1 MKKRICSVLLVLVLT
16 LVVLLPTAQA
26 VGGGIGEQGIRQIS
40 KTKYN
45 VTSDVTEYEWL
56 LNNSSLTEQMVGHV
70 MEVKV
75 GSGSTA
81 SIAVGYGDDNIDAI
95 KTGRNWAMTETT
107 KQAGSMQ
114 TRRNINVVGAI
125 NAGGYDMSN
134 GRPSGAFI
142 MSGTPINKPTGTTFW
157 IDKSGNAHI
166 TSAQECN
173 DAFAEGNV
181 REAVAGFGDIFEN
194 GHARSGL
201 DDITRASRTAI
212 GIKADGTVVML
223 MVDGRQAPYSVGMT
237 MAEVGAAMEELGCVQ
252 AVNLDGGGSSTFATQ
267 REGEPE
273 NSTSAGLTLRC
284 RPSDGYER
292 KVSNTIMVLS
302 KATPTGQF
310 DHAVLTPND
319 AVYTPGS
326 TVQFSASGVDA
337 AGGSATI
344 PAGASWAV
352 LSGGGSIDANGL
364 YTAGDTCGAVTVGLT
379 VGGETVGQTT
389 IQVQWPDKLG
399 FTNTSVSID
408 FGQTSDL
415 TFKPTW
421 QGREVHYKDGD
432 FAWSVVENGLS
443 YKHTVKLEQY
453 FTPFWQAAAARW
465 AQLSLPLTGAE
476 KVGDELHL
484 RYMYD
489 DITLYDSV
497 YIESGR
503 TIKTLADGNLQVEEV
518 LTHKTGTLYSYVDP
532 TKILKENVTEDF
544 DATTKDTALSDG
556 KNYGIRGLKA
566 ENTFTFSLG
575 KFTNNHFVADEQTS
589 LRGTIHVALA
599 NDPTII
605 NGTVDVAVGME
616 PFVLMDFEDHGGVAA
631 TEYWSTHIGA
641 SAAIDPKTG
650 QPTSGQLLPE
660 EVKRDRLWIR
670 DTTGKGVLFP
680 EGYNRVVSAEED
692 ENVRFGQY
700 AFKLGYNFEKTK
712 LTEVAAA
719 DFGFSGDL
727 LVNTTQ
733 PTKIGMW
740 IKVPATC
747 VNDNSVLKAVLK
759 GAAFEATL
767 DTAYMKLNDD
777 GSISYVDGKQLNG
790 TAAYVQYYSYN
801 ADGTVSGST
810 LSDWAGKDWTWVEA
824 DISAFQMPIDVSRAY
839 TVRVTSPQNCTKSSG
854 YLYIDNL
861 QFIYGT
867 NTNDVTRP
875 VLESV
880 TETSSGTALVSDGST
895 VLSSGNLTFN
905 AVYSDSELTDKYATG
920 IDQSGIRVLLD
931 GTDYTNKSHS
941 VTKGE
946 GENTTTETENYVEIN
961 NGSLYLKGVNLRNGT
976 HTLTIRLKDF
986 YGNVTT
992 ETRTFRVENTEG
1004 VRSAVDIV
1012 PQPEAPEIGKEYVF
1026 AIVNNTGETV
1036 ANAELTVDF
1045 SAMGNAAKYLED
1057 ARVEPLSSDYTL
1069 TLDQNALA
1077 KGLAKIT
1084 VTKPQATQAR
1094 RAMRAGAQDTDYNY
1108 VSELGYLII
1117 NIPENAAS
1125 DSELKCTV
1133 TQGSYT
1139 VADDTGTGTT
1149 TYTFSGTEKVVP
1161 MTASYRLTCEQAI
1174 VGMPAELKVTDA
1186 DGKSVSR
1193 AIIYQVNSEGSDTGL
1208 GSTNMRGTF
1217 TKTFDTA
1224 GEYTF
1229 YAVKKGSG
1237 RSWNQRVIVC
1247 EKTAENSGMP
1257 FGILTNGVTVPGTK
1271 SITWLTQ
1278 IDGSAAEAQVKYST
1292 NSDLRDAATVKGEST
1307 IQTFVQSSHGDAL
1320 RSNKV
1325 TLTDLT
1331 PGTTY
1336 YYQVGDGTTWSDT
1349 QSFKMP
1355 AADAEATN
1363 FFILGDI
1370 QTSSTANLAA
1380 ALSKL
1385 KAGSYDFGVQTG
1397 DAIDN
1402 VTMYE
1407 THCRPFLNTVNS
1419 DTLNGVDLIHV
1430 LGNHEYYGD
1439 AEGKISGAIYDL
1451 PASAQNSW
1459 YKMEYGKVCVVVVN
1473 NGTKLS
1479 EALADI
1485 AKNLTTDCVWK
1496 VLVAHEPIYGT
1507 ESVSATPEIL
1517 ASIEKAG
1524 FDFVFGGDD
1533 HAYART
1539 YPMLGGQ
1546 AQAEDSRK
1554 GVVYYVCGDLSGKSN
1569 EFHNR
1574 NEYVKAIPHNDY
1586 GGMYLT
1592 VQATDEAFTVKAVQY
1607 NGTELDTYTKR
1618 RTECE
1623 LGNHTV
1629 NSDSKYDM
1637 TSQTITCAVCGTAL
1651 KPEGKYAFSGLLST
1665 TDGKQVIL
1673 ANGSVKKNEFSSK
1686 GENRYHSCADGYA
1699 YLTTQSDSR
1708 TCVTAGY
1715 ITYTCPACKQTNRSD
1730 IQRPVD
1736 HKWDADHVC
1745 TVCYTEGT
1753 DINDAGIVFKFGSP
1767 EKPRDIKPAPQ
1778 YYYTGTGV
1786 RPGSFAK
1793 RGDYV
1798 LTQNN
1803 DANLIN
1809 GQIPDLYVE
1818 WPDSKNVGKAEIKCT
1833 GRGNYYGEKTLT
1845 YYIVPNNVEDLR
1857 CTSATVDSLTLAWNT
1872 APGAEYYEVFQ
1883 CDVGNQSRRSLGTTE
1898 NTTFEVTGLS
1908 ADTPYYFVAAG
1919 RTKVPTEGNKVY
1931 YSIEWSNILCA
1942 TTSPLS
1948 ADVTAMTATV
1958 DGMQI
1963 PAVDVKGTNY
1973 LFLPASADLANL
1985 NVTIT
1990 RSANDGSLVVAGN
2003 QSGQPVTGNAA
2014 ALNVSALASETD
2026 GYRLLTAK
2034 VGNGKAFT
2042 VRVMQATSLPT
2053 VYLTSTDASAH
2064 GRAYVDVNK
2073 QNTTTAALRMIDANG
2088 GKIAAANITELK
2100 ARGNSTFTYAEKK
2113 SYQIKLQTASDLLQT
2128 GENVKTWVLLAN
2140 YFDATLMH
2148 DKLFKDMAA
2157 SLQMP
2162 YTASC
2167 NWVNLYYDG
2176 EYRGVYLLSEKN
2188 AVKDTGIDITDLEA
2202 MYKEKNPEYGTNM
2215 TTSTGTNAYGG
2226 SYTYTTGLTDPA
2238 DITGGYLLELNH
2250 DAPDEVNG
2258 FVTKKGKGV
2267 NVKSP
2272 EWCGDAAMKYISEYY
2287 QAFENAV
2294 YATDGNGN
2302 YTGINEDG
2310 KHYYDYVDR
2319 DSLVKIF
2326 LLQEL
2331 ALSPDGFISSLYFYK
2346 DANGIMY
2353 AGPIWDQDMT
2363 LGTGWSKYISP
2374 DTTDYHYLAEAL
2386 IHIPDFREAVIAYYN
2401 DTFAPQANAL
2411 ITENGTIRGYADCL
2425 TDSAEMNFVLWPYIR
2440 IGDPAEGGH
2449 IWQNATYVDV
2459 VADMQSWL
2467 TKRIAHLDSAFAGT
2481 VFKIGDVNMD
2491 GFVNTYD
2498 AVLILRY
2505 AASFVDDDF
2514 NLQYADIDGNRVVN
2528 SYDAVLLLR
2537 RVVGIED

>member
-1 MKKRICSVLLVLVLT
+1 MKRLLSLLLT
-16 LVVLLPTAQA
+16 FCLTASLLPAQVQA
-26 VGGGIGEQGIRQIS
+26 AENASSGGLGRLGIRQIS
-40 KTKYN
+40 EKEYAMTP
-45 VTSDVTEYEWL
+45 DVKEYEWI
-56 LNNSSLTEQMVGHV
+56 LNNGALTQQMMGHV

-75 GSGSTA
+75 GEGSTA
-81 SIAVGYGDDNIDAI
+81 SIAAGYSDDDIDTI

-107 KQAGSMQ
+107 KQAQSMQ
-114 TRRNINVVGAI
+114 TRRKTNVVGAI

-142 MSGTPINKPTGTTFW
+142 MSGTQINAPTGTTFW
-157 IDKSGNAHI
+157 IDAIGNAHI
-166 TSAQECN
+166 TGAQECN
-173 DAFAEGNV
+173 AAFAEDNV
-181 REAVAGFGDIFEN
+181 LEAVASFGDIFVD
-194 GHARSGL
+194 GHARSDL
-201 DDITRASRTAI
+201 DNSTRASRTAI
-212 GIKADGTVVML
+212 GIKADGTVVMF

-237 MAEVGAAMEELGCVQ
+237 MAEVGAAMEALGCEQ

-302 KATPTGQF
+302 KATATGEF
-310 DHAVLTPND
+310 HHAVLTPND
-319 AVYTPGS
+319 EVYTPGS
-326 TVQFSASGVDA
+326 TVQFKATGVDA
-337 AGGSATI
+337 AGGKADI

-352 LSGGGSIDANGL
+352 LSGNGRIDANGL
-364 YTAGDTCGAVTVGLT
+364 YTAAGSCGEVEVGLKA
-379 VGGETVGQTT
+379 GGQIVGQTK
-389 IQVQWPDKLG
+389 IQVQWPDKLD
-399 FTNTSVSID
+399 FTNNSVSID

-421 QGREVHYKDGD
+421 QGRAVHYKDGD
-432 FAWSVVENGLS
+432 FVWS
-443 YKHTVKLEQY
+443 
-453 FTPFWQAAAARW
+453 
-465 AQLSLPLTGAE
+465 
-476 KVGDELHL
+476 
-484 RYMYD
+484 
-489 DITLYDSV
+489 
-497 YIESGR
+497 
-503 TIKTLADGNLQVEEV
+503 
-518 LTHKTGTLYSYVDP
+518 VDP
-532 TKILKENVTEDF
+532 TYYKFDALVDPKANNKKGDFSMAITPDTLGKDTVVVEYYAYGSSLTYTSTYRVTELVPSTENG
-544 DATTKDTALSDG
+544 AMKITAKVEYVSSGGAIGEKKPANL
-556 KNYGIRGLKA
+556 
-566 ENTFTFSLG
+566 EQTFSAYIG
-575 KFTNNHFVADEQTS
+575 KFSGNKFVADAESS
-589 LRGTIHVALA
+589 LRGTIHVALTT
-599 NDPTII
+599 NSTVH
-605 NGTVDVAVGME
+605 GEVDVAVGME

-631 TEYWSTHIGA
+631 AEYWKCHAGRS
-641 SAAIDPKTG
+641 SAG
-650 QPTSGQLLPE
+650 VSGQLLPT
-660 EVKRDRLWIR
+660 EVKESRLWIR
-670 DTTGKGVLFP
+670 DTTDKGVVFP
-680 EGYNRVVSAEED
+680 EGYNRIVSAEED

-700 AFKLGYNFEKTK
+700 AFKLGYDFTNVTAASA
-712 LTEVAAA
+712 VAAA

-727 LVNTTQ
+727 LVNTMQ
-733 PTKIGMW
+733 PTRIGLW
-740 IKVPATC
+740 INVPKDSAGDT
-747 VNDNSVLKAVLK
+747 SILKAVLK
-759 GAAFEATL
+759 GAAFEDNL

-777 GSISYVDGKQLNG
+777 GSVSYVDGKQLTG

-810 LSDWAGKDWTWVEA
+810 LSDWAGKGWTWVEA
-824 DISAFQMPIDVSRAY
+824 DISAFQMPVDVCRAY
-839 TVRVTSPQNCTKSSG
+839 TVRVTSPQNCTRRAG

-867 NTNDVTRP
+867 NTNDVTKP

-880 TETSSGTALVSDGST
+880 TETSSGTALLSDGST
-895 VLSSGNLTFN
+895 VLNSGNLTFN
-905 AVYSDSELTDKYATG
+905 AVYSDSELTDKHATG
-920 IDQSGIRVLLD
+920 IDTSGIRVLLD
-931 GTDYTNKSHS
+931 GTDYTGKL
-941 VTKGE
+941 
-946 GENTTTETENYVEIN
+946 EIN
-961 NGSLYLKGVNLRNGT
+961 DGSLYLTGVALRNGT

-992 ETRTFRVENTEG
+992 ETRTFRVEDAKG
-1004 VRSAVDIV
+1004 MQSAIDIL
-1012 PQPEAPEIGKEYVF
+1012 PQPEPPEIGKEYVF
-1026 AIVNNTGETV
+1026 AIVNNTGEPVTK
-1036 ANAELTVDF
+1036 AELTVDF
-1045 SAMGNAAKYLED
+1045 RTMGNAAEYLKD
-1057 ARVEPLSSDYTL
+1057 AKVESLSSDYTL

-1094 RAMRAGAQDTDYNY
+1094 RAMRTGVQDTDYNY

-1139 VADDTGTGTT
+1139 VAGDTGTT

-1161 MTASYRLTCEQAI
+1161 MTASYQLTCEQAI
-1174 VGMPAELKVTDA
+1174 VGMPAELTVTDA
-1186 DGKSVSR
+1186 DGKPISR
-1193 AIIYQVNSEGSDTGL
+1193 ADIYPVSSDSSQKL
-1208 GSTNMRGTF
+1208 GSTNMRGVF
-1217 TKTFDTA
+1217 THTFDTA

-1229 YAVKKGSG
+1229 YAEKTGSG

-1247 EKTAENSGMP
+1247 ERTAENDGKP
-1257 FGILTNGVTVPGTK
+1257 FGILTNGVTKAGTK

-1278 IDGSAAEAQVKYST
+1278 IDDSAAKAQVKYST
-1292 NSDLRDAATVKGEST
+1292 DTTLNGAATVNGTSA
-1307 IQTFVQSSHGDAL
+1307 IQTFVQSTRGDAL

-1331 PGTTY
+1331 PNTTY

-1370 QTSSTANLAA
+1370 QTSNTANLAA
-1380 ALSKL
+1380 ALEKL
-1385 KAGSYDFGVQTG
+1385 RAGSYDFGVQTG

-1407 THCRPFLNTVNS
+1407 THCRPFLNTLNS
-1419 DTLNGVDLIHV
+1419 GTLGGVDLIHV

-1439 AEGKISGAIYDL
+1439 ADGKISKAIYDL
-1451 PASAQNSW
+1451 PESAQNSW
-1459 YKMEYGKVCVVVVN
+1459 YKMEYGKVCVVIVN
-1473 NGTKLS
+1473 HGTKLS
-1479 EALADI
+1479 ETLVDI
-1485 AKNLTTDCVWK
+1485 AENLTTDCVWK
-1496 VLVAHEPIYGT
+1496 ILVAHEPIYGT

-1539 YPMLGGQ
+1539 YPMIGGEKQ
-1546 AQAEDSRK
+1546 EKNSRN
-1554 GVVYYVCGDLSGKSN
+1554 GVVYFVCGDLSGKNN

-1574 NEYVKAIPHNDY
+1574 EVYEKAIPHNDKSGY
-1586 GGMYLT
+1586 SGMYLT
-1592 VQATDEAFTVKAVQY
+1592 VNATEESFTVKAIDV
-1607 NGTELDTYTKR
+1607 NGKELDTYTKT
-1618 RTECE
+1618 RTDCE
-1623 LGNHTV
+1623 LGKHTV
-1629 NSDSKYDM
+1629 NGTSKYDM
-1637 TSQTITCAVCGTAL
+1637 TAETISCAVCGTAL
-1651 KPEGKYAFSGLLST
+1651 KPEGDYAFSGLLST

-1673 ANGSVKKNEFSSK
+1673 ASGSVKKNEFSSQ
-1686 GENRYHSCADGYA
+1686 GEDRYHSCTDGYA
-1699 YLTTQSDSR
+1699 HLTTQSDSR
-1708 TCVTAGY
+1708 TCVTGGY
-1715 ITYTCPACKQTNRSD
+1715 ITYTCPACQQTDTSAFKM
-1730 IQRPVD
+1730 PEK
-1736 HKWDADHVC
+1736 HKWDEKHIC
-1745 TVCYTEGT
+1745 TVCGFHGI
-1753 DINDAGIVFKFGSP
+1753 DINSEDVVFKFGSP
-1767 EKPRDIKPAPQ
+1767 EKPRDIEPAPK

-1793 RGDYV
+1793 RDDYV

-1833 GRGNYYGEKTLT
+1833 GRGNYYGDKTLT
-1845 YYIVPNNVEDLR
+1845 YYIVPNNVENLR
-1857 CTSATVDSLTLAWNT
+1857 CTSATVDSLILAWNA
-1872 APGAEYYEVFQ
+1872 APGAGYYEVFQ
-1883 CDVGNQSRRSLGTTE
+1883 CDEKGQNRTSLGTTE

-1908 ADTPYYFVAAG
+1908 ADTAYYFVAAG
-1919 RTKVPTEGNKVY
+1919 RTKVPTENEVY

-1963 PAVDVKGTNY
+1963 PAVDVDGTNY

-2003 QSGQPVTGNAA
+2003 QSSQPVTGNAA

-2034 VGNGKAFT
+2034 VGNGTAFT
-2042 VRVMQATSLPT
+2042 VRIMQATSLPT
-2053 VYLTSTDASAH
+2053 IYLTSTDAKTQ
-2064 GRAYVDVNK
+2064 GRSYVDSSK
-2073 QNTTTAALRMIDANG
+2073 QNTTTAALKMIDADG
-2088 GKIAAANITELK
+2088 REISTGIKELK
-2100 ARGNSTFTYAEKK
+2100 ARGNSTFTYAAKK
-2113 SYQIKLQTASDLLQT
+2113 SYQMKLETASDLLQN

-2157 SLQMP
+2157 ALGMP

-2167 NWVNLYYDG
+2167 DWVNLYYDG

-2188 AVKDTGIDITDLEA
+2188 AVKDTGINITDLEA
-2202 MYKEKNPEYGTNM
+2202 AYEDLNPAYGTNM
-2215 TTSTGTNAYGG
+2215 STSTGTNAYGG
-2226 SYTYTTGLTDPA
+2226 SYTYTTGLTDPT

-2250 DAPDEVNG
+2250 NAPDEVNG
-2258 FVTKKGKGV
+2258 FVTKQGKGV

-2386 IHIPDFREAVIAYYN
+2386 IQIPDFREAVIAYYN
-2401 DTFAPQANAL
+2401 ETFAPQANAL
-2411 ITENGTIRGYADCL
+2411 ITEDGTIYGYADCL
-2425 TDSAEMNFVLWPYIR
+2425 ADSAEMNFVLWPYIR
-2440 IGDPAEGGH
+2440 VGDPNNAEH
-2449 IWQNATYVDV
+2449 IWKNTTYASVL
-2459 VADMQSWL
+2459 ADMQNWL
-2467 TKRIAHLDSAFAGT
+2467 TQRIAKLDVTFAET
-2481 VFKIGDVNMD
+2481 VFVTGDVNGD
-2491 GFVNTYD
+2491 GVVNISD
-2498 AVLILRY
+2498 AVALLRY
-2505 AASFVDDDF
+2505 LAGDESVNIIIGNSDM
-2514 NLQYADIDGNRVVN
+2514 NGDGTVN
-2528 SYDAVLLLR
+2528 ISDAVTLLR
-2537 RVVGIED
+2537 RLAGYND

>member
-26 VGGGIGEQGIRQIS
+26 VGSGIVEQGIREIS
-40 KTKYN
+40 KTQYN
-45 VTSDVTEYEWL
+45 VAPGVTEYEWL

-81 SIAVGYGDDNIDAI
+81 SIAVGYGDDNIQSIAS
-95 KTGRNWAMTETT
+95 GRNWAMTETT
-107 KQAGSMQ
+107 KQAQSMQ
-114 TRRNINVVGAI
+114 TSRDINVVGAI

-142 MSGTPINKPTGTTFW
+142 MSGTQINAPTGTTFW
-157 IDKSGNAHI
+157 IDKDGNAHI

-173 DAFAEGNV
+173 AAFAAGNV
-181 REAVAGFGDIFEN
+181 VEAVASFGDIFEN

-292 KVSNTIMVLS
+292 KVSNTVMVLS
-302 KATPTGQF
+302 TAKPTGQF

-337 AGGSATI
+337 SGGSAALPT
-344 PAGASWAV
+344 GTSWAV

-364 YTAGDTCGAVTVGLT
+364 YTASDTCGEVTIGLIA
-379 VGGETVGQTT
+379 GGKPLGQTT

-399 FTNTSVSID
+399 FTNNSVSID
-408 FGQTSDL
+408 FGEESDL

-432 FAWSVVENGLS
+432 FVWSIDQSNLT
-443 YKHTVKLEQY
+443 YKHTIQVEKY
-453 FTPFWQAAAARW
+453 YYPFWMKNVPYFDDARW
-465 AQLSLPLTGAE
+465 YQLSLALNGQVGETRNVNY
-476 KVGDELHL
+476 KV
-484 RYMYD
+484 
-489 DITLYDSV
+489 DSGIV
-497 YIESGR
+497 CYSSDYR
-503 TIKTLADGNLQVEEV
+503 VDALQIKEDADGTVWATE
-518 LTHKTGTLYSYVDP
+518 TLSHIASNFYNNSNGSV
-532 TKILKENVTEDF
+532 IAEGVTEDIEKK
-544 DATTKDTALSDG
+544 KDDG
-556 KNYGIRGLKA
+556 TNFVYAVRGLKPTA
-566 ENTFTFSLG
+566 DYTFSLG
-575 KFTNNHFVADEQTS
+575 KFSNNHYVADSETS
-589 LRGTIHVALA
+589 VRGTIRASLKH
-599 NDPTII
+599 DSSITGTI
-605 NGTVDVAVGME
+605 DVVVGME
-616 PFVLMDFEDHGGVAA
+616 PFVLMDFENHGDVPA
-631 TEYWSTHIGA
+631 TEYWKCHVGA
-641 SAAIDPKTG
+641 SSTG
-650 QPTSGQLLPE
+650 VSSHLTAQ
-660 EVKRDRLWIR
+660 EVKSDRLWNR
-670 DTTGKGVLFP
+670 DTTGKGTLFP
-680 EGYNRVVSAEED
+680 AGYNQIVSANED

-700 AFKLGYNFEKTK
+700 AFKLGYDFTK
-712 LTEVAAA
+712 VASSSVGAA

-727 LVNTTQ
+727 LVDTVQ

-740 IKVPATC
+740 VNVPQACAGDT
-747 VNDNSVLKAVLK
+747 SVLKAVLK
-759 GAAFEATL
+759 GGATESSL
-767 DTAYMKLNDD
+767 ASAYIKFDELGNMT
-777 GSISYVDGKQLNG
+777 YVEDRELIG
-790 TAAYVQYYSYN
+790 TTAYVQYY
-801 ADGTVSGST
+801 GTAQEKNEATGKLETVT
-810 LSDWAGKDWTWVEA
+810 LKTLGDMAGKGWIWVEA
-824 DISAFQMPIDVSRAY
+824 DISAFQMPVDVSRAY
-839 TVRVTSPQNCTKSSG
+839 TVRVTSPQNCTKSRG

-875 VLESV
+875 VLESI
-880 TETSSGTALVSDGST
+880 TETGSGTVLDAGST
-895 VLSSGNLTFN
+895 TVLPSGNLSFS

-920 IDQSGIRVLLD
+920 IDTSGIRVLLD
-931 GTDYTNKSHS
+931 GTDYTGKL
-941 VTKGE
+941 
-946 GENTTTETENYVEIN
+946 EIN
-961 NGSLYLKGVNLRNGT
+961 DGSLYLKGVNLRNGT

-992 ETRTFRVENTEG
+992 ETRAFRVENTEG

-1012 PQPEAPEIGKEYVF
+1012 PQPELPEIGKEYVF

-1036 ANAELTVDF
+1036 TKAELTVDF
-1045 SAMGNAAKYLED
+1045 SAMGNAAKYLTG
-1057 ARVEPLSSDYTL
+1057 ATVEPLGNYNL

-1084 VTKPQATQAR
+1084 VTKQTVQVR
-1094 RAMRAGAQDTDYNY
+1094 RAMRTSAQDTDYNF

-1117 NIPENAAS
+1117 KIPENAAS
-1125 DSELKCTV
+1125 DSELRCTV

-1139 VADDTGTGTT
+1139 VTDSSGTETA
-1149 TYTFSGTEKVVP
+1149 YTFSGEEKVIP
-1161 MTASYRLTCEQAI
+1161 LRADYQLTCEQAI
-1174 VGMPAELKVTDA
+1174 AGMPAELTVTDTS
-1186 DGKSVSR
+1186 GTPVSR
-1193 AIIYQVNSEGSDTGL
+1193 ATIYRVNSEGDNTKL
-1208 GSTNMRGTF
+1208 GSTNMKGVF
-1217 TKTFDTA
+1217 THNFDTA
-1224 GEYTF
+1224 GEYTC
-1229 YAVKKGSG
+1229 YAVKTGSG

-1247 EKTAENSGMP
+1247 EKTAENSGKP

-1278 IDGSAAEAQVKYST
+1278 IDGSEAKAQVKYSD
-1292 NSDLRDAATVKGEST
+1292 SEDLSGVTPVEGTSSL
-1307 IQTFVQSSHGDAL
+1307 QTFVQSSHGDAL
-1320 RSNKV
+1320 RSNQV
-1325 TLTDLT
+1325 TLTGLT

-1336 YYQVGDGTTWSDT
+1336 YYQVGDGATWSDT

-1370 QTSSTANLAA
+1370 QSTETANLAHV
-1380 ALSKL
+1380 LEDL
-1385 KAGSYDFGVQTG
+1385 KEDTVSYDFAVQTG

-1402 VTMYE
+1402 VTEYVKNW
-1407 THCRPFLNTVNS
+1407 RPFLTRVNS
-1419 DTLNGVDLIHV
+1419 ESLGCTDLIHV

-1439 AEGKISGAIYDL
+1439 ADGKISKAIYDL
-1451 PASAQNSW
+1451 PESMQNSW

-1479 EALADI
+1479 DALADI
-1485 AKNLTTDCVWK
+1485 AENLTTDCIWK

-1517 ASIEKAG
+1517 SCIEKAG

-1539 YPMLGGQ
+1539 YPMLGGE

-1554 GVVYYVCGDLSGKSN
+1554 GVVYYVCGDLSSKSN
-1569 EFHNR
+1569 EFHDR
-1574 NEYVKAIPHNDY
+1574 DIYATAIAHNDY
-1586 GGMYLT
+1586 TGMYLT
-1592 VQATDEAFTVKAVQY
+1592 VQATAASFTVKAIKY
-1607 NGTELDTYTKR
+1607 DGTELDTYTR
-1618 RTECE
+1618 NRTDCE
-1623 LGNHTV
+1623 LGKHTV
-1629 NSDSKYDM
+1629 NSTSQYDM
-1637 TSQTITCAVCGTAL
+1637 TAKTITCAICG
-1651 KPEGKYAFSGLLST
+1651 KPLQPSGAYAFSGLLST

-1673 ANGSVKKNEFSSK
+1673 ANGVPETNKFVSQGDS
-1686 GENRYHSCADGYA
+1686 RYHACADGYA
-1699 YLTTQSDSR
+1699 YLTGQSDSR

-1715 ITYTCPACKQTNRSD
+1715 ITYTCPQCKTTDRSD

-1736 HKWDADHVC
+1736 HKWDGNHIC
-1745 TVCYTEGT
+1745 TVCNTQGI
-1753 DINDAGIVFKFGSP
+1753 DINSADIVFKFGSP
-1767 EKPRDIKPAPQ
+1767 ENPRESDKDPN

-1809 GQIPDLYVE
+1809 GRIPDLYVE
-1818 WPDSKNVGKAEIKCT
+1818 WPDSKNVGKAEIKYE
-1833 GRGNYYGEKTLT
+1833 GRGDYYGNKTLT
-1845 YYIVPNNVEDLR
+1845 YYIVPNDVTKLAVV
-1857 CTSATVDSLTLAWNT
+1857 SAAENSLTLTWN
-1872 APGAEYYEVFQ
+1872 AALGAEYYEVYQ
-1883 CDVGNQSRRSLGTTE
+1883 CDKDNERRTSMGTTAE
-1898 NTTFEVTGLS
+1898 TTITVTGLKE
-1908 ADTPYYFVAAG
+1908 DTEYYFVAAG
-1919 RTKVPTEGNKVY
+1919 RTKVPTENDKVY
-1931 YSIEWSNILCA
+1931 TSPKWSNTLRARTAPI
-1942 TTSPLS
+1942 S

-1958 DGMQI
+1958 DGVQI
-1963 PAVDVKGTNY
+1963 PAVQVDGTNY
-1973 LFLPASADLANL
+1973 IFLPSSANL
-1985 NVTIT
+1985 ASLNTVFT
-1990 RSANDGSLVVAGN
+1990 RSAETGDLVV
-2003 QSGQPVTGNAA
+2003 TGDLSSQNVSSTDS
-2014 ALNVSALASETD
+2014 LNISALASETD
-2026 GYRLLTAK
+2026 GYRTITAK
-2034 VGNGKAFT
+2034 IGNGTAFT

-2053 VYLTSTDASAH
+2053 VYLTSTDASAQ
-2064 GRAYVDVNK
+2064 GRAYVDASK

-2088 GKIAAANITELK
+2088 GEIAATNITELK

-2113 SYQIKLQTASDLLQT
+2113 SYQIKLETASNLLQT

-2188 AVKDTGIDITDLEA
+2188 TVKSTGVNITDMEDA
-2202 MYKEKNPEYGTNM
+2202 YKEQNPSYGTDM
-2215 TTSTGTNAYGG
+2215 QTASSKNAYGMT
-2226 SYTYTTGLTDPA
+2226 YFYTTGLTEPG

-2250 DAPDEVNG
+2250 DRPDEVSG
-2258 FVTKKGKGV
+2258 FITRQGKGM

-2272 EWCGDAAMKYISEYY
+2272 EWCGEKAMRYISEYY
-2287 QAFENAV
+2287 QAFEDAV
-2294 YATDGNGN
+2294 YATDKSGN
-2302 YTGINEDG
+2302 YTGVNAEG

-2326 LLQEL
+2326 LMQEL
-2331 ALSPDGFISSLYFYK
+2331 ALNPDGFISSLYFYK
-2346 DANGIMY
+2346 DAGKKMY

-2363 LGTGWSKYISP
+2363 LGTGWTKQISP
-2374 DTTDYHYLAEAL
+2374 ETTDYHYLAQAL
-2386 IHIPDFREAVIAYYN
+2386 IQIPDFHAAVLRCYTE
-2401 DTFAPQANAL
+2401 TFAPLAKELLA
-2411 ITENGTIRGYADCL
+2411 ENGAVNDYAARL
-2425 TDSAEMNFVLWPYIR
+2425 TDSAEMNFVLWDYIR
-2440 IGDPAEGGH
+2440 VGELDNAGH
-2449 IWQNATYVDV
+2449 IWQGATYASVL
-2459 VADMQSWL
+2459 ADMRSWL
-2467 TKRIAHLDSAFAGT
+2467 TKRIAYLDSAFAGT
-2481 VFKIGDVNMD
+2481 VFEIGDVNMD
-2491 GFVNTYD
+2491 GVVNTYD

-2505 AASFVDDDF
+2505 AASFDDDDF
-2514 NLQYADIDGNRVVN
+2514 NLQYADIDGNDVVN

-2537 RVVGIED
+2537 RVAGIED

>member
-1 MKKRICSVLLVLVLT
+1 MKRLLSLLLT
-16 LVVLLPTAQA
+16 FCLTASLLPAQVQA
-26 VGGGIGEQGIRQIS
+26 AENASSGGLGRLGIRQIS
-40 KTKYN
+40 EKEYAMTP
-45 VTSDVTEYEWL
+45 DVKEYEWI
-56 LNNSSLTEQMVGHV
+56 LNNGALTQQMMGHV

-75 GSGSTA
+75 GEGSTA
-81 SIAVGYGDDNIDAI
+81 SIAAGYSDDNIDTI

-107 KQAGSMQ
+107 KQAQSMQ
-114 TRRNINVVGAI
+114 TRRATNVVGAI

-142 MSGTPINKPTGTTFW
+142 MSGTPINAPTGTTFW
-157 IDKSGNAHI
+157 IDAIGNAHI
-166 TSAQECN
+166 TGAQECN
-173 DAFAEGNV
+173 AAFAEDNV
-181 REAVAGFGDIFEN
+181 LEAVASFGDIFVD
-194 GHARSGL
+194 GHARSDL
-201 DDITRASRTAI
+201 DNSTRASRTAI
-212 GIKADGTVVML
+212 GIKADGTVVMF

-237 MAEVGAAMEELGCVQ
+237 MAEVAASMEDLGCVQ
-252 AVNLDGGGSSTFATQ
+252 AINLDGGGSSTFATQ

-273 NSTSAGLTLRC
+273 SSTAGLTLRC

-302 KATPTGQF
+302 TAKPTGQF
-310 DHAVLTPND
+310 DHAVVTPND
-319 AVYTPGS
+319 EVYTPGS
-326 TVQFSASGVDA
+326 TVQFAATGIDA
-337 AGGSATI
+337 AGGKADI

-364 YTAGDTCGAVTVGLT
+364 YTAADTCGTVTVGLK
-379 VGGETVGQTT
+379 VGGQTVGQTS

-399 FTNTSVSID
+399 FTNNSVSID

-432 FAWSVVENGLS
+432 FAWSIAENSLS

-453 FTPFWQAAAARW
+453 YTPFWQVAVARW
-465 AQLSLPLTGAE
+465 AQLSLPLTGTE
-476 KVGDELHL
+476 KVRDELHL
-484 RYMYD
+484 RYVYD

-497 YIESGR
+497 YIETGR
-503 TIKTLADGNLQVEEV
+503 TIKTLADGTVQVEES

-532 TKILKENVTEDF
+532 KQILKENITEDF
-544 DATTKDTALSDG
+544 DATAKALSDG
-556 KNYGIRGLKA
+556 KNYGIRGLKT
-566 ENTFTFSLG
+566 ENAFTFSLG
-575 KFTNNHFVADEQTS
+575 KFADNRFVADKQTS
-589 LRGTIHVALA
+589 LRGTIHVALT
-599 NDPTII
+599 NDPTV
-605 NGTVDVAVGME
+605 NGAVDVAVGME
-616 PFVLMDFEDHGGVAA
+616 PFVLMDFEDHGDTAA
-631 TEYWSTHIGA
+631 TAYWECHVGPSSVG
-641 SAAIDPKTG
+641 G
-650 QPTSGQLLPE
+650 SGQLLPE
-660 EVKRDRLWIR
+660 EVKAKRLWIR
-670 DTTGKGVLFP
+670 QANGTGIVFP
-680 EGYNRVVSAEED
+680 EGYNRVVSADED

-700 AFKLGYNFEKTK
+700 AFKLGYDFTNVKPT
-712 LTEVAAA
+712 TVAAA

-740 IKVPATC
+740 IKVPTAC
-747 VNDNSVLKAVLK
+747 AGDNSVLKAILK
-759 GAAFEATL
+759 GGAFEADL
-767 DTAYMKLNDD
+767 NTAYMKFNND
-777 GSISYVDGKQLNG
+777 GSVSYVDGKQLNG

-824 DISAFQMPIDVSRAY
+824 DISAFQMPVDVSRAY
-839 TVRVTSPQNCTKSSG
+839 TVRVTSPQNCTKSTG

-867 NTNDVTRP
+867 NTNDITRP

-880 TETSSGTALVSDGST
+880 TETSSGTALAGDGST
-895 VLSSGNLTFN
+895 VLNGGNLTFN
-905 AVYSDSELTDKYATG
+905 AVYSDSEMTDKYATG
-920 IDQSGIRVLLD
+920 IDTSCIRVLLD
-931 GTDYTNKSHS
+931 GTDYTGKL
-941 VTKGE
+941 
-946 GENTTTETENYVEIN
+946 EIN
-961 NGSLYLKGVNLRNGT
+961 DGSLYLKGVALRNGT
-976 HTLTIRLKDF
+976 HTLTVQLKDF

-992 ETRTFRVENTEG
+992 ETRTFRVEDAKG
-1004 VRSAVDIV
+1004 MQSAIDIL
-1012 PQPEAPEIGKEYVF
+1012 PQPEPPEIGKEYVF

-1036 ANAELTVDF
+1036 TKAELTVDF
-1045 SAMGNAAKYLED
+1045 SAMGNAAKYL
-1057 ARVEPLSSDYTL
+1057 AGATVESLSSDYTL

-1125 DSELKCTV
+1125 DSELRCTV

-1139 VADDTGTGTT
+1139 VADDTETGT

-1174 VGMPAELKVTDA
+1174 AGMPAELTVTDA
-1186 DGKSVSR
+1186 DGKPISR
-1193 AIIYQVNSEGSDTGL
+1193 AVICQVSSDGSHKL
-1208 GSTNMRGTF
+1208 GSTNMKGTF

-1229 YAVKKGSG
+1229 YAVKAGSG

-1247 EKTAENSGMP
+1247 ERTAENDGKP
-1257 FGILTNGVTVPGTK
+1257 FGILTNGVTKAGTK

-1278 IDGSAAEAQVKYST
+1278 IVGSEAKAQVKYST
-1292 NSDLRDAATVKGEST
+1292 DITLNGAATVNGTSA
-1307 IQTFVQSSHGDAL
+1307 IQTFVQSTCGDAL

-1325 TLTDLT
+1325 TLTDLK

-1349 QSFKMP
+1349 QSFKTP
-1355 AADAEATN
+1355 AVDAEATN

-1370 QTSSTANLAA
+1370 QTGDTANLAA
-1380 ALSKL
+1380 ALEKL
-1385 KAGSYDFGVQTG
+1385 RAGSYDFGVQTG

-1419 DTLNGVDLIHV
+1419 DTLGGVDLIHV

-1439 AEGKISGAIYDL
+1439 ADGKISKAIYDL
-1451 PASAQNSW
+1451 PESAQNSW

-1473 NGTKLS
+1473 HGTKLS
-1479 EALADI
+1479 ETLADI
-1485 AKNLTTDCVWK
+1485 AENLTTDCVWK
-1496 VLVAHEPIYGT
+1496 VLVSHEPIYGT

-1524 FDFVFGGDD
+1524 FSFVFGGDD

-1539 YPMLGGQ
+1539 YPMLSGVKQ
-1546 AQAEDSRK
+1546 VENSRN
-1554 GVVYYVCGDLSGKSN
+1554 GVVYFVCGDLSGKSN

-1574 NEYVKAIPHNDY
+1574 DEYVKAIPHNDY

-1592 VQATDEAFTVKAVQY
+1592 VNATEESFTVKAIKHD
-1607 NGTELDTYTKR
+1607 GTELDSYTKT
-1618 RTECE
+1618 RTDCE
-1623 LGNHTV
+1623 LGKHTV
-1629 NSDSKYDM
+1629 NGTSKYDM
-1637 TSQTITCAVCGTAL
+1637 TAGTISCAVCGTAL
-1651 KPEGKYAFSGLLST
+1651 KPEGDYAFSGLLST

-1673 ANGSVKKNEFSSK
+1673 ASGSVKKNEFSSQ
-1686 GENRYHSCADGYA
+1686 GEDRYHSCTDGYA
-1699 YLTTQSDSR
+1699 HLTTQSDSR
-1708 TCVTAGY
+1708 TCVTGGY
-1715 ITYTCPACKQTNRSD
+1715 ITYTCPACQQTDTSAFKM
-1730 IQRPVD
+1730 PEK
-1736 HKWDADHVC
+1736 HKWDADHIC
-1745 TVCYTEGT
+1745 TVCGFHGI
-1753 DINDAGIVFKFGSP
+1753 DINSEDVVFKFGSP
-1767 EKPRDIKPAPQ
+1767 EKPRDIEPAPK

-1809 GQIPDLYVE
+1809 GQIPDLFVE

-1833 GRGNYYGEKTLT
+1833 GRGNYYGDKTLT
-1845 YYIVPNNVEDLR
+1845 YYIVPNNVENLR
-1857 CTSATVDSLTLAWNT
+1857 CTSATVDSLTLAWNA
-1872 APGAEYYEVFQ
+1872 APGAGYYEVFQ
-1883 CDVGNQSRRSLGTTE
+1883 CDEKGQNRTSLGTTE

-1908 ADTPYYFVAAG
+1908 ADTAYYFVAAG
-1919 RTKVPTEGNKVY
+1919 RTKVPTENEVY

-1963 PAVDVKGTNY
+1963 PAVDVDGTNY

-2003 QSGQPVTGNAA
+2003 QSSQPVTGNAA

-2034 VGNGKAFT
+2034 VGNGTAFT
-2042 VRVMQATSLPT
+2042 VRIMQATSLPT
-2053 VYLTSTDASAH
+2053 IYLTSTDANTQ
-2064 GRAYVDVNK
+2064 GRSYVDSSK
-2073 QNTTTAALRMIDANG
+2073 QNTTTAALKMIDADG
-2088 GKIAAANITELK
+2088 REISTGIKELK
-2100 ARGNSTFTYAEKK
+2100 ARGNSTFTYAAKK
-2113 SYQIKLQTASDLLQT
+2113 SYQMKLETASDLLQND
-2128 GENVKTWVLLAN
+2128 ENVKTWVLLAS

-2157 SLQMP
+2157 ALGMP

-2167 NWVNLYYDG
+2167 DWVNLYYDG

-2188 AVKDTGIDITDLEA
+2188 AVKDTGINITDLEA
-2202 MYKEKNPEYGTNM
+2202 AYKDLNPAYGTNM
-2215 TTSTGTNAYGG
+2215 STSTGTNAYGG

-2363 LGTGWSKYISP
+2363 LGTGWTKYISP
-2374 DTTDYHYLAEAL
+2374 DTTDYHYLADAL
-2386 IHIPDFREAVIAYYN
+2386 IQIPDFREAVIAYYN
-2401 DTFAPQANAL
+2401 ETFAPRANAL
-2411 ITENGTIRGYADCL
+2411 IAENGTIRGYADRL

-2440 IGDPAEGGH
+2440 VGDPNNAEH
-2449 IWQNATYVDV
+2449 IWKNTTYASVL
-2459 VADMQSWL
+2459 ADMQNWL
-2467 TKRIAHLDSAFAGT
+2467 TQRIAKLDVAFAET
-2481 VFKIGDVNMD
+2481 VFVTGDVNGD
-2491 GFVNTYD
+2491 G
-2498 AVLILRY
+2498 
-2505 AASFVDDDF
+2505 
-2514 NLQYADIDGNRVVN
+2514 DIDIFDVYALCRYLAGYEVEGFIYANSDVN
-2528 SYDAVLLLR
+2528 GDGDVDIFDAWTLQRRLAGYD
-2537 RVVGIED
+2537 D